1 MLMRRRHTTARL
13 HARAGLT
20 LIELLIVIVLLSI
33 VVGGIMGVILK
44 QQQFYTGAS
53 GVLDTRSA
61 VRQGINVLQSD
72 LRAIAPKDSDI
83 YSMDTYFVQFR
94 QEVGASTVCTISSSQ
109 TFTVPGASLANR
121 NALTAWLTLPQQG
134 DSVLIY
140 DTKGTSKMADDVWRA
155 YALTANVT
163 AGASCPTSSGLTSVS
178 GEVNTGYTFN
188 ISGALS
194 GTIATGSAIRIF
206 RPARYELYQAS
217 DNNWYLGFKDYVA
230 TRTPAWSDLAPVSGP
245 YRAKVNSGAGSGMQL
260 VYYDSTGAATTNTLL
275 VRRIDVVMRAQSTN
289 AVNMPGLPRAKYSD
303 SLATSI
309 AVRN

>member
-1 MLMRRRHTTARL
+1 MLMPRRHRAARL
-13 HARAGLT
+13 RARGGLT

-61 VRQGINVLQSD
+61 VRQGVNVLQSD
-72 LRAIAPKDSDI
+72 LRTLAPEDTDI
-83 YSMDTYFVQFR
+83 YSMDNYFVQFR
-94 QEVGASTVCTISSSQ
+94 QEVGASTVCTISGSQ
-109 TFTVPGASLANR
+109 TFTVPGTSLANK

-140 DTKGTSKMADDVWRA
+140 DTKGTSKMADDAWVA
-155 YALTANVT
+155 YALTANAT
-163 AGASCPTSSGLTSVS
+163 SGASCPTTSGLTSVS
-178 GEVNTGYTFN
+178 GEVSTGYTFN

-194 GTIATGSAIRIF
+194 ATIATGAAVRIF

-217 DNNWYLGFKDYVA
+217 DNNWYLGFKDYVS
-230 TRTPAWSDLAPVSGP
+230 TRSPAWSDLAPVSGP
-245 YRAKVNSGAGSGMQL
+245 YRARVNSGTGSGMQL
-260 VYYDSTGAATTNTLL
+260 AYYDSTGAATTNSLL
-275 VRRIDVVMRAQSTN
+275 VRRIDVVMRAQSTG
-289 AVNMPGLPRAKYSD
+289 AVNMQGLPRGKYSD